1 MRGAAVSMNPPA
13 GPAGP
18 ARGFVLKRK
27 KSGFHEYFRG
37 FDADLFWPV
46 LAHEHLEILDHPVR
60 CGQESAFLLIIEVG
74 YICGMLNKVLVRFDW
89 VFFLYVLNFL
99 MVGTDVVLYFRNKR
113 LDRLR
118 AEQEG

>member
-1 MRGAAVSMNPPA
+1 MSIFEALMLICFGLSWPMNIWKSWTTRSAV
-13 GPAGP
+13 G
-18 ARGFVLKRK
+18 
-27 KSGFHEYFRG
+27 KS
-37 FDADLFWPV
+37 LP
-46 LAHEHLEILDHPVR
+46 
-60 CGQESAFLLIIEVG
+60 FLLIIEVG

-99 MVGTDVVLYFRNKR
+99 MVGTDTVLYFRNRR

>member
-1 MRGAAVSMNPPA
+1 
-13 GPAGP
+13 
-18 ARGFVLKRK
+18 
-27 KSGFHEYFRG
+27 
-37 FDADLFWPV
+37 
-46 LAHEHLEILDHPVR
+46 
-60 CGQESAFLLIIEVG
+60 
-74 YICGMLNKVLVRFDW
+74 MLNKVLVRFDW

>member
-1 MRGAAVSMNPPA
+1 MSIFEALMLICFGLSWPMNIWKSWTTRSAV
-13 GPAGP
+13 G
-18 ARGFVLKRK
+18 
-27 KSGFHEYFRG
+27 KS
-37 FDADLFWPV
+37 LP
-46 LAHEHLEILDHPVR
+46 
-60 CGQESAFLLIIEVG
+60 FLLIIEVG

-99 MVGTDVVLYFRNKR
+99 MVGTDAVLYFRNKR